1 MMLKAFGRDEILKY
15 LHLLD
20 DRLTKPFR
28 IELCGSAAVLLQDID
43 FRTTF
48 DIDFNRH
55 PDPVVSAA
63 IRKIFKDFPD
73 LNTSVFD
80 ENAPGIVCLFE
91 DYEDRLVEINDNFKW
106 LKVYVLSLVDWI
118 ISKLESR
125 KFADLFEYPLVTMEH
140 IKFIEEN
147 MELLY
152 CGSNEYEAKFSLNIL
167 KSELTE
173 K

>member
-1 MMLKAFGRDEILKY
+1 MLKKYDKEEILKC
-15 LHLLD
+15 LHYID
-20 DRLTKPFR
+20 DKLSSEYNVQ
-28 IELCGSAAVLLQDID
+28 ICGSAAVLLQGYD
-43 FRTTF
+43 FRKTF
-48 DIDFNRH
+48 DLDFVK
-55 PDPVVSAA
+55 PLDSVVSAVVQR
-63 IRKIFKDFPD
+63 IYKEHPDIFDRFYD
-73 LNTSVFD
+73 DQAANV
-80 ENAPGIVCLFE
+80 VCLFE
-91 DYEDRLVEINDNFKW
+91 DYEDRLVEIKDDFKY

-125 KFADLFEYPLVTMEH
+125 KFADLFEYPLATMEH